1 MCSLYTIN
9 IIMKYR
15 FIHIPKNAGTSFI
28 DFLDTNQINYELGN
42 KKNNGRVGTHRYAKD
57 FLKYKNDQFFLAI
70 KRNPY
75 TRLISYFNYLHDEKF
90 NPVNPSW
97 NVSFREF
104 VENKLIKSGVNI
116 PSPWIL
122 QTEWLLNDKDELL
135 VDKIFS
141 FEHLGIELADYFQIK
156 SSLKKLNISQS
167 IEHETYYT
175 PDLKSIVFDHFEK
188 DFKLLGYDK

>member
-1 MCSLYTIN
+1 
-9 IIMKYR
+9 MKYR

-75 TRLISYFNYLHDEKF
+75 IRLISYFNYLHDRKF
-90 NPVNPSW
+90 NPNNAVW
-97 NVSFREF
+97 NVSFKEF
-104 VENKLIKSGVNI
+104 VENKLIKPAANI
-116 PSPWIL
+116 PSPWLL
-122 QTEWLLNDKDELL
+122 QCEWLLNDNGEML

-141 FEHLGIELADYFQIK
+141 FENLGEEITEYFQID
-156 SSLKKLNISQS
+156 SSLEKLNTSQPRN
-167 IEHETYYT
+167 HETYYT
-175 PDLKSIVFDHFEK
+175 KDIKKIVFEYFEK
-188 DFKLLGYDK
+188 DFLLLGYKK